1 MWGEYPAL
9 LAGPTDEIVH
19 GVACEIQRLTDRDRL
34 FSHETSAYQIEGC
47 CIELRN
53 GMSVMGKTSVWDG
66 ELEALRE
73 GSFELKEWAM
83 KRIEF
88 L

>member
-1 MWGEYPAL
+1 MWGEYPVL

-19 GVACEIQRLTDRDRL
+19 GMACEIQRLSDRDRL
-34 FSHETSAYQIEGC
+34 LTYETSAYRIQGC

-53 GMSVMGKTSVWDG
+53 GMSVMGKTFVWDG
-66 ELEALRE
+66 KLEALRE
-73 GSFELKEWAM
+73 GSFELKEWVM
-83 KRIEF
+83 KRMES